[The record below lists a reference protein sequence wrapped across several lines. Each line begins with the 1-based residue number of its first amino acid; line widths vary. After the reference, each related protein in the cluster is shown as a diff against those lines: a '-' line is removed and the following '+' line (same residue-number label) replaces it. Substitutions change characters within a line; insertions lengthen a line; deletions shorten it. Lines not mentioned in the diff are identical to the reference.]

1 MIFDKMFVQNN
12 ILETAMQASEFKN
25 QVILNNMANAETP
38 NFKGSD
44 VEFESILDDA
54 IESSKMT
61 GKLDLSSVMPAVKRQ
76 HSGYKVRIDE
86 NNVDIESEMTKFYKN
101 SAKYDVI
108 VNGVLNNTNRMNTVL
123 SGLK

>member
-1 MIFDKMFVQNN
+1 MIFDKMFTQNN
-12 ILETAMQASEFKN
+12 VLETAMQASEFKN
-25 QVILNNMANAETP
+25 QVILNNMANADTP
-38 NFKGSD
+38 NFKGSE
-44 VEFESILDDA
+44 VEFESILNDA

-61 GKLDLSSVMPAVKRQ
+61 GKLDMSSVLPAVKRQ

-86 NNVDIESEMTKFYKN
+86 NNVDIETEMTKFYKN

-108 VNGVLNNTNRMNTVL
+108 VNGVLNNNSRLNTVL